1 MEEIIKKADV
11 LIEALPYIKRFRGT
25 SFVIKYGGSAI
36 VNEQIRKSVLNDIV
50 FMNYVGIKVVLIHG
64 GGSLI
69 QERMKEKG
77 KVAKYVD
84 GLRVTDKETMGIVKQ
99 TLADLN
105 KEIVEQLKELGVAA
119 KGFSPEKDAF
129 IRARKFSPEGEEL
142 GYVGEVESVN
152 VNALNKI
159 LAGFLPV
166 IYPVGFDSQGEL
178 YNINA
183 DEVAS
188 EVASGLAA
196 EKLVLLT
203 NVKGI
208 MRDAEKEETLMP
220 SLRVDDVENLIND
233 GVISEGMIPKV
244 KAGVKA
250 VEAGVK
256 KVHVIDAKIT
266 HSLLLEI
273 FTDEGIGT
281 EIVK

>member
-25 SFVIKYGGSAI
+25 KFVIKYGGSAI
-36 VNEQIRKSVLNDIV
+36 LNEQSRKSVFSDIV
-50 FMNYVGIKVVLIHG
+50 FMNYVGIKVILIHG
-64 GGSLI
+64 GGTLI

-99 TLADLN
+99 TLANLN
-105 KEIVEQLKELGVAA
+105 KELVKQLRELGAEA
-119 KGFSPEKDAF
+119 KGFAPEKDTF
-129 IRARKFSPEGEEL
+129 IKARKLSLEGEEL
-142 GYVGEVESVN
+142 GYVGEVESIN
-152 VNALNKI
+152 VSALNKI
-159 LAGFLPV
+159 LTGSLPI
-166 IYPVGFDSQGEL
+166 IYPVGFDSQDEL

-188 EVASGLAA
+188 EVASSLTA
-196 EKLVLLT
+196 EKLILLT
-203 NVKGI
+203 NVRGI

-220 SLRVDDVENLIND
+220 SLHIDDVENLIND

-244 KAGVKA
+244 KACVKA
-250 VEAGVK
+250 VKAGVK
-256 KVHVIDAKIT
+256 KVHIIDAKVP

>member
-11 LIEALPYIKRFRGT
+11 LIEALPYIKRFRGRT
-25 SFVIKYGGSAI
+25 FVIKYGGSAI
-36 VNEQIRKSVLNDIV
+36 VNEQLRKSVLNDIV
-50 FMNYVGIKVVLIHG
+50 FMNYMGIKVILIHG

-69 QERMKEKG
+69 QEKMKEKG

-99 TLADLN
+99 TLANLN
-105 KEIVEQLKELGVAA
+105 KEIVAQLRELGAEA

-129 IRARKFSPEGEEL
+129 IKARKLSLADAEL

-159 LAGFLPV
+159 LTGSLPV
-166 IYPVGFDSQGEL
+166 IYPVGFDSEGEL

-188 EVASGLAA
+188 EVASSLTA

-203 NVKGI
+203 NVRGI

-220 SLRVDDVENLIND
+220 SLHIDDVENLIND

-250 VEAGVK
+250 VKAGVG
-256 KVHVIDAKIT
+256 KVHIIDAKVP

>member
-36 VNEQIRKSVLNDIV
+36 VNEQNRKSVLSDIV

-77 KVAKYVD
+77 KVASFVN
-84 GLRVTDKETMGIVKQ
+84 GLRVTDKGTMEIVRG
-99 TLADLN
+99 TLSKLN
-105 KEIVEQLKELGVAA
+105 KEVVRELEELGVKV
-119 KGFSPEKDAF
+119 KGFFPEKDAF
-129 IRARKFSPEGEEL
+129 IKARKLSLEGKEL

-152 VNALNKI
+152 KDLLNRT
-159 LAGFLPV
+159 LADSLPV
-166 IYPVGFDSQGEL
+166 IYPLALDSEEKL

-188 EVASGLAA
+188 AVASGLAA

-220 SLRVDDVENLIND
+220 SLRIDDAENLIND

-250 VEAGVK
+250 VKAGVK
-256 KVHVIDAKIT
+256 KVHIIDAKIS

-281 EIVK
+281 EIIK

>member
-11 LIEALPYIKRFRGT
+11 LIEALPYIKRFRGRT
-25 SFVIKYGGSAI
+25 FVIKYGGSAI
-36 VNEQIRKSVLNDIV
+36 ANEQLRKSVLNDIV
-50 FMNYVGIKVVLIHG
+50 FMNYMGIKVILIHG

-69 QERMKEKG
+69 QEKMKEKG
-77 KVAKYVD
+77 KVVKYVD

-99 TLADLN
+99 TLANLN
-105 KEIVEQLKELGVAA
+105 KEIVAQLRELGAEA

-129 IRARKFSPEGEEL
+129 IKARKLSLEDAEL

-152 VNALNKI
+152 VSALNKI
-159 LAGFLPV
+159 LTGSLPV
-166 IYPVGFDSQGEL
+166 IYPVGFDSEGEL

-188 EVASGLAA
+188 EVAGSLTA

-203 NVKGI
+203 NVRGI

-220 SLRVDDVENLIND
+220 SLHIDDVENLIND

-250 VEAGVK
+250 VKAGVG
-256 KVHVIDAKIT
+256 KVHIIDAKVP